1 VAFSTSISH
10 LLRRARPFPS
20 KIAIA
25 SLALAMVAFP
35 LRPAIADGP
44 REAFLLDNGLL
55 RFGGLT
61 SDRAGCGD
69 MTFNCRLGHPATAV
83 RERESVRADGRLDS
97 AFYWSGD
104 TWWQLANS
112 QAPFD
117 FAIGAGTGGTTWHQ
131 SAQVLE
137 SRAGAPWPQGSE
149 FPWDKLGTWTSSVV
163 AGSGTLTYSGAE
175 VAIAGGR
182 LGADLTYRLPAGRRA
197 VEVTMT
203 VRNLDTTPAENIRV
217 WVGVFDDW
225 LGSSDDN
232 SKSRGNLVDG
242 EFVPLAAAS
251 EASSAIRVFNA
262 DDTLILYTTYA
273 GGRSDT
279 IIDEEYEYVLV
290 TPLAPSGQKI
300 SSTNSDGS
308 YGLTVLLGDIPVGA
322 SRTFT
327 YFLGAGP
334 TGDVDD
340 LVTAIFAAGVESQ
353 RRQEIAPQPPVTDPT
368 VTFLLSPDGTTPSAA
383 SGTAVWQQADG
394 TAVPLTVS
402 SPAPGQVR
410 YEADGVRLTL
420 TGAAGTNTSRGLVAN
435 PNGEVEC
442 EICATL
448 AAGGV
453 IEAWMFSTPRLVAAW
468 SIADLPCQRF
478 TIPVAS
484 PLDGGGAVSAG
495 AHTLQL
501 VLPTAQGM
509 QAVNVGVTV
518 GGPVPGAIPAG
529 DGPTAPARLDVLPL
543 LLLAGAAAVAVRRLV
558 ATV

>member
-1 VAFSTSISH
+1 VTFSTSISR
-10 LLRRARPFPS
+10 LLRRARPFPTR
-20 KIAIA
+20 IAVA
-25 SLALAMVAFP
+25 FLALAMVAFP

-61 SDRAGCGD
+61 SDRTGCGD
-69 MTFNCRLGHPATAV
+69 MTSNCRLGHPGTAV

-117 FAIGAGTGGTTWHQ
+117 VAIGAGTGGTTWHQ

-137 SRAGAPWPQGSE
+137 SVAGAPWSGSE

-175 VAIAGGR
+175 IAIAGGR

-203 VRNLDTTPAENIRV
+203 VRNLDTTTAENVRV
-217 WVGVFDDW
+217 WVGAFDDW
-225 LGSSDDN
+225 LGSSDNN

-262 DDTLILYTTYA
+262 DDTLILSTTYA

-300 SSTNSDGS
+300 ASTNSDGS
-308 YGLTVLLGDIPVGA
+308 YGLTVLLGDIPAGA

-353 RRQEIAPQPPVTDPT
+353 RRQEITPEPPVPDPA
-368 VTFLLSPDGTTPSAA
+368 VSFLLSLDGTTPSAPT
-383 SGTAVWQQADG
+383 GTAVWQQADG

-453 IEAWMFSTPRLVAAW
+453 VEAWMFSTPRLVAAW

-518 GGPVPGAIPAG
+518 GGPVPGSIPAG
-529 DGPTAPARLDVLPL
+529 EGPVLPAGL
-543 LLLAGAAAVAVRRLV
+543 VGLVLLAAAGGVIAAGRRAV
-558 ATV
+558 TG